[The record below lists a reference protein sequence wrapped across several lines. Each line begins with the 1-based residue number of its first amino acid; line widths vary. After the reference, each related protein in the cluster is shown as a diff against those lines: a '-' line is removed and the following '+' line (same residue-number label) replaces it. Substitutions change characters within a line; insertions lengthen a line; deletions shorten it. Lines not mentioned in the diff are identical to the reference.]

1 MSKGIALIIFLVP
14 IITICISYVISAFYG
29 YVDWCLPII
38 DGCTSISKVGRYGIS
53 FYLYKILVIPSVI
66 LMIYFW
72 LKVYLD
78 IYKNIFLLFLS
89 FIACIFLIIYLIA
102 LGFDGPIYRF
112 MREVGI
118 FAFFVF
124 MPICQ
129 IWLTASAPKESL
141 KTKFFL
147 YLLILLFIGFCF
159 VYFYILHMDNNN
171 YENIIEWNFAFGIF
185 LFFPIFSYSLIKIN
199 AWSGEYQ

>member
-1 MSKGIALIIFLVP
+1 VSKGIALIIFLVP

-78 IYKNIFLLFLS
+78 VYKNIFLLFLS

-199 AWSGEYQ
+199 A

>member
-1 MSKGIALIIFLVP
+1 MNKNISLIIFLVP
-14 IITICISYVISAFYG
+14 IFTIGISYIISAFFG
-29 YVDWCLPII
+29 YVEWCLPII

-53 FYLYKILVIPSVI
+53 FYLYKIIVIPSVI
-66 LMIYFW
+66 LMMYFW

-78 IYKNIFLLFLS
+78 IYKNLFLLVLS
-89 FIACIFLIIYLIA
+89 LMACVFLIVYLIA

-112 MREVGI
+112 MREIGI

-129 IWLTASAPKESL
+129 IWITISTPSEII

-147 YLLILLFIGFCF
+147 YLLILLFIGFYF
-159 VYFYILHMDNNN
+159 LYFYILPMDNDN

-185 LFFPIFSYSLIKIN
+185 LFFPIFAYSIRET
-199 AWSGEYQ
+199 SV

>member
-53 FYLYKILVIPSVI
+53 FYLYKVLVIPSVI

-78 IYKNIFLLFLS
+78 VYKNIFLLFLS

-118 FAFFVF
+118 FAFFIF

-147 YLLILLFIGFCF
+147 YLLILLFISFCF
-159 VYFYILHMDNNN
+159 VYFYILPMDNNN

-185 LFFPIFSYSLIKIN
+185 LFFPIFSYSLRKIN
-199 AWSGEYQ
+199 A

>member
-1 MSKGIALIIFLVP
+1 MNKRIALIIFLVP
-14 IITICISYVISAFYG
+14 IITISISYVISAFYG

-66 LMIYFW
+66 LMIHFW

-78 IYKNIFLLFLS
+78 VYKNIFLLLLS
-89 FIACIFLIIYLIA
+89 VIACIFLIIYLIA
-102 LGFDGPIYRF
+102 LGFDGTIYRF
-112 MREVGI
+112 MREIGI

-129 IWLTASAPKESL
+129 IWLTISTPSEVI

-159 VYFYILHMDNNN
+159 VYFYILPMDNNN
-171 YENIIEWNFAFGIF
+171 YENIIEWNFAFVVFIFFPFFSFSIKKTNTNNIF
-185 LFFPIFSYSLIKIN
+185 L
-199 AWSGEYQ
+199 

>member
-1 MSKGIALIIFLVP
+1 VNKRIALIIFLVP
-14 IITICISYVISAFYG
+14 IITISISYVISAFYG

-66 LMIYFW
+66 LMIHFW

-78 IYKNIFLLFLS
+78 VYKNIFLLLLS
-89 FIACIFLIIYLIA
+89 VIACIFLIIYLIA
-102 LGFDGPIYRF
+102 LGFDGTIYRF
-112 MREVGI
+112 MREIGI

-129 IWLTASAPKESL
+129 IWLTISTPSEVI

-159 VYFYILHMDNNN
+159 VYFYILPMDNNN
-171 YENIIEWNFAFGIF
+171 YENIIEWNFAFVVFIFFPFFSFSIKKTNTNNIF
-185 LFFPIFSYSLIKIN
+185 L
-199 AWSGEYQ
+199 

>member
-1 MSKGIALIIFLVP
+1 MNKGIASIIFLVP
-14 IITICISYVISAFYG
+14 IITISISYVISAFYG
-29 YVDWCLPII
+29 YVEWCLPIM

-66 LMIYFW
+66 LMIHFW
-72 LKVYLD
+72 LKVYSD
-78 IYKNIFLLFLS
+78 VYKNIFLLLLS

-112 MREVGI
+112 MREIGI

-129 IWLTASAPKESL
+129 IWLAISTPSEIIKS
-141 KTKFFL
+141 KFFL

-159 VYFYILHMDNNN
+159 VYFYILPMDNDN

-185 LFFPIFSYSLIKIN
+185 LFFPIFAYSIRET
-199 AWSGEYQ
+199 SV

>member
-53 FYLYKILVIPSVI
+53 FYLYKVLVIPSVI

-78 IYKNIFLLFLS
+78 VYKNIFLLFLS

-118 FAFFVF
+118 FAFFIF

-129 IWLTASAPKESL
+129 IWLTISSPSEII

-159 VYFYILHMDNNN
+159 VYFYILNFDNAN
-171 YENIIEWNFAFGIF
+171 YENIIEWNFAFSIF
-185 LFFPIFSYSLIKIN
+185 LFFPILAFSLKK
-199 AWSGEYQ
+199 

>member
-1 MSKGIALIIFLVP
+1 VSKGIALIIFLVP

-66 LMIYFW
+66 LIIYFW

-78 IYKNIFLLFLS
+78 VYKNIFLLLLS

-147 YLLILLFIGFCF
+147 YLLILLFISFCF
-159 VYFYILHMDNNN
+159 VYFYILPMDNNN

-185 LFFPIFSYSLIKIN
+185 LFFPIFSYSLRKIN
-199 AWSGEYQ
+199 A

>member
-1 MSKGIALIIFLVP
+1 MSKGISLIIFLVP

-53 FYLYKILVIPSVI
+53 FYLYKILVIPSVL

-78 IYKNIFLLFLS
+78 FYKNIFLLFLS

-159 VYFYILHMDNNN
+159 VYFYILPMDNNN

-185 LFFPIFSYSLIKIN
+185 LFFPIFSNSLRKIN
-199 AWSGEYQ
+199 A

>member
-78 IYKNIFLLFLS
+78 VYKNIFLLFLS

-112 MREVGI
+112 MREIGI

-199 AWSGEYQ
+199 A

>member
-1 MSKGIALIIFLVP
+1 LIP
-14 IITICISYVISAFYG
+14 IIIIDISYIISAFFG

-66 LMIYFW
+66 LMMYFW

-78 IYKNIFLLFLS
+78 IYKNVFLLFLS
-89 FIACIFLIIYLIA
+89 FIACVFLIIYLIA
-102 LGFDGPIYRF
+102 LGFDGTLYRF

-124 MPICQ
+124 MPLCQ
-129 IWLTASAPKESL
+129 IWLTISTPSETI
-141 KTKFFL
+141 KTKLFL

-159 VYFYILHMDNNN
+159 VYFYILPLDNDN
-171 YENIIEWNFAFGIF
+171 YENIIEWNFAFCIF
-185 LFFPIFSYSLIKIN
+185 LFFPIFSYSLRKT
-199 AWSGEYQ
+199 SV

>member
-1 MSKGIALIIFLVP
+1 MNRSISLIIFLVP
-14 IITICISYVISAFYG
+14 IITIAISYIISSFFG

-66 LMIYFW
+66 LMMYFW

-78 IYKNIFLLFLS
+78 IYKNVFLLLLS
-89 FIACIFLIIYLIA
+89 LVACIFLIIYLIA
-102 LGFDGPIYRF
+102 LGFDGSIYRF

-118 FAFFVF
+118 FVFFVF
-124 MPICQ
+124 MPLCQ
-129 IWLTASAPKESL
+129 IWLTISTPSDTI

-159 VYFYILHMDNNN
+159 VYFYILPLDKDN
-171 YENIIEWNFAFGIF
+171 YENIIEWNFAFCIF
-185 LFFPIFSYSLIKIN
+185 LFFPIFSYSLRKTN
-199 AWSGEYQ
+199 V

>member
-1 MSKGIALIIFLVP
+1 VSKGIALIIFLVP

-38 DGCTSISKVGRYGIS
+38 DGCTSISKVGRYGLS
-53 FYLYKILVIPSVI
+53 FYLYKVLVIPSVI

-78 IYKNIFLLFLS
+78 VYKNIFLLFLS

-159 VYFYILHMDNNN
+159 VYFYILPMDNNN

-185 LFFPIFSYSLIKIN
+185 LFFPIFSYSLRKIN
-199 AWSGEYQ
+199 A

>member
-1 MSKGIALIIFLVP
+1 VSKGIALIIFLVP

-53 FYLYKILVIPSVI
+53 FYLYKVLVIPSVI

-78 IYKNIFLLFLS
+78 VYKNIFLLFLS

-118 FAFFVF
+118 FAFFIF

-185 LFFPIFSYSLIKIN
+185 LFFPIFSNSLRKIN
-199 AWSGEYQ
+199 A

>member
-1 MSKGIALIIFLVP
+1 MSKGIAFIIFLVP

-38 DGCTSISKVGRYGIS
+38 DGCTSISKVGRYGLS
-53 FYLYKILVIPSVI
+53 FYLYKVLVIPSVI

-78 IYKNIFLLFLS
+78 VYKNIFLLFLS

-159 VYFYILHMDNNN
+159 VYFYILPMDNNN

-185 LFFPIFSYSLIKIN
+185 LFFPIFSYSLRKIN
-199 AWSGEYQ
+199 A

>member
-78 IYKNIFLLFLS
+78 VYKNIFLLFLS

-118 FAFFVF
+118 FAFFIF

-129 IWLTASAPKESL
+129 IWLTISSPSEII

-147 YLLILLFIGFCF
+147 YLLILLLIGFCF
-159 VYFYILHMDNNN
+159 VYFYILNFDNAN
-171 YENIIEWNFAFGIF
+171 YENIIEWNFAFSIF
-185 LFFPIFSYSLIKIN
+185 LFFPILAFSLKK
-199 AWSGEYQ
+199 

>member
-53 FYLYKILVIPSVI
+53 FYLYKVLVIPSVI

-78 IYKNIFLLFLS
+78 VYKNIFLLFLS

-118 FAFFVF
+118 FAFFIF

-129 IWLTASAPKESL
+129 IWLSISSPSESM

-147 YLLILLFIGFCF
+147 YLLILLFISFCF
-159 VYFYILHMDNNN
+159 VYFYILPMDNNN

-185 LFFPIFSYSLIKIN
+185 LFLPIFSYSLIKIN
-199 AWSGEYQ
+199 A

>member
-78 IYKNIFLLFLS
+78 VYKNIFLLFLS

-141 KTKFFL
+141 KTTS
-147 YLLILLFIGFCF
+147 
-159 VYFYILHMDNNN
+159 M
-171 YENIIEWNFAFGIF
+171 ENIISKDASMSFSNVCLRLLCGVFCLLCVVVLQAAFFNTLRHYQIF
-185 LFFPIFSYSLIKIN
+185 P
-199 AWSGEYQ
+199 A

>member
-1 MSKGIALIIFLVP
+1 M
-14 IITICISYVISAFYG
+14 ISAFYG

-78 IYKNIFLLFLS
+78 VYKNIFLLFLS

-129 IWLTASAPKESL
+129 IWLTISSPSEII

-159 VYFYILHMDNNN
+159 VYFYILKFDNAN
-171 YENIIEWNFAFGIF
+171 YENIIEWNFAFSIF
-185 LFFPIFSYSLIKIN
+185 LFFPILAFSLKK
-199 AWSGEYQ
+199 

>member
-1 MSKGIALIIFLVP
+1 MNRSISLIIFLVP
-14 IITICISYVISAFYG
+14 IITIDISYIISSFFG

-66 LMIYFW
+66 LMMYFW

-78 IYKNIFLLFLS
+78 IYKNVFLLLLS
-89 FIACIFLIIYLIA
+89 LVACIFLIIYLIA
-102 LGFDGPIYRF
+102 LGFDGTLYRF

-124 MPICQ
+124 MPLCQ
-129 IWLTASAPKESL
+129 IWLTISTPSETI
-141 KTKFFL
+141 KTKLFL

-159 VYFYILHMDNNN
+159 VYFYILPLDNDN
-171 YENIIEWNFAFGIF
+171 YENIIEWNFAFCIF
-185 LFFPIFSYSLIKIN
+185 LFFPIFSYSLRKTN
-199 AWSGEYQ
+199 V

>member
-1 MSKGIALIIFLVP
+1 MNKGIASIIFLVP
-14 IITICISYVISAFYG
+14 IITISISYVISAFYG
-29 YVDWCLPII
+29 YVDWCLPIM

-78 IYKNIFLLFLS
+78 VYKNILLLLLS
-89 FIACIFLIIYLIA
+89 FIACTFLIIYLIA

-112 MREVGI
+112 MREIGI

-129 IWLTASAPKESL
+129 IWLTISTPSEII

-159 VYFYILHMDNNN
+159 VYFYILPMDNDN

-185 LFFPIFSYSLIKIN
+185 FFFPIFAYSIRETN
-199 AWSGEYQ
+199 V

>member
-1 MSKGIALIIFLVP
+1 VNKSIALIIFLVP
-14 IITICISYVISAFYG
+14 IITISISYVISTFYG

-53 FYLYKILVIPSVI
+53 FYLYKTLVIPSII
-66 LMIYFW
+66 LIIYFW

-78 IYKNIFLLFLS
+78 VYKNIFLLLLS
-89 FIACIFLIIYLIA
+89 VIACIFLIIYLIA

-112 MREVGI
+112 MREIGI

-129 IWLTASAPKESL
+129 IWLTISTPSEIIKS
-141 KTKFFL
+141 KFFL

-159 VYFYILHMDNNN
+159 VYFYILPMDNDN

-185 LFFPIFSYSLIKIN
+185 LFFPTFAYFIRESS
-199 AWSGEYQ
+199 A

>member
-53 FYLYKILVIPSVI
+53 FYLYKILVIPSVL

-78 IYKNIFLLFLS
+78 VYKNIFLLFLS

-159 VYFYILHMDNNN
+159 VYFYILPMDNNN

-199 AWSGEYQ
+199 A

>member
-14 IITICISYVISAFYG
+14 IITISISYVISAFYG

-66 LMIYFW
+66 LIIYFW

-78 IYKNIFLLFLS
+78 VYKNIFLLLLS

-129 IWLTASAPKESL
+129 IWLTASAPKELL

-159 VYFYILHMDNNN
+159 VYFYILPMDNNN

-185 LFFPIFSYSLIKIN
+185 LFFPIFSYSLRKIN
-199 AWSGEYQ
+199 A

>member
-14 IITICISYVISAFYG
+14 IITISISYVISAFYG

-53 FYLYKILVIPSVI
+53 FYLYKVLVIPSVI

-78 IYKNIFLLFLS
+78 VYKNIFLLFLS

-118 FAFFVF
+118 FAFFIF

-129 IWLTASAPKESL
+129 IWLSISSPSESM

-147 YLLILLFIGFCF
+147 YLLILLFISFCF
-159 VYFYILHMDNNN
+159 VYFYILPMDNNN

-185 LFFPIFSYSLIKIN
+185 FSGLR
-199 AWSGEYQ
+199 E

>member
-78 IYKNIFLLFLS
+78 VYKNIFLLFLS

-199 AWSGEYQ
+199 A